1 MANSCHDMLFAVVQT
16 AAVSCSQFCQN
27 DERVLS
33 FPSKA
38 LHADR
43 ILKSFLIS
51 SLPLV
56 IRKDSCQGCAYV
68 CEGIR
73 GHFAMCLLT
82 SPSGTNSHST
92 NPDWPLFRGR
102 FSQRARSARPRL
114 LLRATPF
121 PGLWPSGRQNWFQ
134 PFGLAGGFLGAPG
147 AKRDGKVEKLQRPR
161 RASYFSAGAETCFCW
176 PNLDPD
182 ALATSSV
189 NARYTC
195 CISYALFW
203 SVFPLV
209 GYVEDV
215 ACPRVRLL

>member
-1 MANSCHDMLFAVVQT
+1 MLFAVVQT

-134 PFGLAGGFLGAPG
+134 PFGLAGGFLGAG
-147 AKRDGKVEKLQRPR
+147 AKRDGKVEKRQSGKGPEGLPTFQPVLKHVSVGPTSILTRWPR
-161 RASYFSAGAETCFCW
+161 APLMPGTHVAYLMRYFRVCFHW
-176 PNLDPD
+176 WDMLK
-182 ALATSSV
+182 T
-189 NARYTC
+189 
-195 CISYALFW
+195 
-203 SVFPLV
+203 
-209 GYVEDV
+209 
-215 ACPRVRLL
+215 